1 MNRRPDDKME
11 GEPKK
16 IVPPQGGENASPSAR
31 AEFTPAGAGGDDP
44 ITRNLKRVYEDIAS
58 EPLPENLLK
67 LLERLDEAGK
77 KNG

>member
-1 MNRRPDDKME
+1 MNRRPDDIME
-11 GEPKK
+11 GAPDKPL
-16 IVPPQGGENASPSAR
+16 PPQGGENASLSGT
-31 AEFTPAGAGGDDP
+31 EFKPAGAGGDDP

-67 LLERLDEAGK
+67 LLERLDDAGS